1 MMSRTVLIAE
11 SHKFLLEV
19 LTAMLSLLGFSVV
32 CNTSNRSD
40 IEALTLKTK
49 PHLLLFDSSLPGAG
63 EAGDPDLKQLKAK
76 IPKMKILGL
85 GDQELTDEIVKRML
99 NNGFDGFCS
108 KYDQRS
114 GFLKAINAL
123 FPDFKPKS

>member
-1 MMSRTVLIAE
+1 MSRTVLIAE

-32 CNTSNRSD
+32 YNTSNRRD

-49 PHLLLFDSSLPGAG
+49 PQLLLFDSNLPGAG
-63 EAGDPDLKQLKAK
+63 EAGDPDLKRLKAQ
-76 IPKMKILGL
+76 IPELKILGL
-85 GDQELTDEIVKRML
+85 GHQDLTDEIVERML
-99 NNGFDGFCS
+99 KHGFDGFCS

-114 GFLKAINAL
+114 GFLKAISAL